1 MILLCITCH
10 VRIEKKKGSVSID
23 ECREWLPIVSYSFG
37 FVLSID
43 LSPFYQVWIVYQ
55 WLVLLSFEYVHYL
68 KNSILAST
76 DSPTASNGSTI
87 GTT

>member
-1 MILLCITCH
+1 MK
-10 VRIEKKKGSVSID
+10 EKGKRLYRRMSGVASNCFVFF
-23 ECREWLPIVSYSFG
+23 W

-55 WLVLLSFEYVHYL
+55 LLVLLSSSMFIIL

>member
-1 MILLCITCH
+1 MLYCIFC
-10 VRIEKKKGSVSID
+10 
-23 ECREWLPIVSYSFG
+23 
-37 FVLSID
+37 FVLTYPRNKNMKRLYRLLSGVLHLVTISLFCISYLPYLSICLD
-43 LSPFYQVWIVYQ
+43 VVF
-55 WLVLLSFEYVHYL
+55 LVLLSFEYVHYL